1 MQQLLPV
8 DALQPAHQPAHVGV
22 LGVEVGRPAGDVG
35 FNLQIQAVE
44 GLHQLRDQ
52 QRQGQHQHQHHPQQG
67 EQKAQQVE
75 RLARGLLSRFGKQPP
90 QPLFQPGHGHAE
102 EQRQNAAR
110 QNGQHQ
116 IHQLRGKGQNVRK
129 PQQRHKKRHAHQRHQ
144 QGLFRVRSHPNVPF
158 PERLRGFFY
167 CIQKKPA
174 CQAAGARRS
183 TRFTAA
189 PGASGLN
196 RPDTMRW
203 PCRPQ
208 CPAPPERSAPQ
219 NARRRAGR
227 WRRRRSCS
235 NIGCCRG

>member
-1 MQQLLPV
+1 MRGTYGTCWYV
-8 DALQPAHQPAHVGV
+8 
-22 LGVEVGRPAGDVG
+22 R
-35 FNLQIQAVE
+35 
-44 GLHQLRDQ
+44 
-52 QRQGQHQHQHHPQQG
+52 HPQQG

-158 PERLRGFFY
+158 PERLRGFFFVLY
-167 CIQKKPA
+167 PEKTSLSSSRGAAQHALYSRPWSFRLKSARHHAMAMPPA
-174 CQAAGARRS
+174 MPSAARKVCSPKCSAAGRS
-183 TRFTAA
+183 LETTAF
-189 PGASGLN
+189 
-196 RPDTMRW
+196 M
-203 PCRPQ
+203 Q
-208 CPAPPERSAPQ
+208 
-219 NARRRAGR
+219 
-227 WRRRRSCS
+227 
-235 NIGCCRG
+235 